1 MAFFKKQLA
10 PASAASAVTV
20 RPLILLVD
28 DEPDNLQVLSAILAQ
43 DYDLLLAHN
52 GLEALN
58 LVRSLSPSQQL
69 SLVISDQRMP
79 EMTGVQLC
87 ERLCD
92 IAPNTLRIIITG
104 YIDIDTIVEAINRAS
119 LYQFIIKPFERRDFE
134 LLIKRAIEAYEL
146 KRTLDDYIQNLEI
159 KIEQR
164 TRDLEH
170 SHQQLQEAYNQLK
183 YVSITD
189 RLTGLYNR
197 HYLHSIIKKDLALMR
212 RATIRRSSM
221 DESRSLALGAPEI
234 SDEQAEIALASQ
246 MSSHDLLFFM
256 IDCDH
261 FKLVNDQYGHDI
273 GDRLLS
279 AIANVLRQVFRES
292 DYLIRWGGV
301 EFLVVARFFPRQQAP
316 ELAERLRQTIEKM
329 ELPLADGRAISCSCS
344 IGYAVLPSRL
354 EHDNNIDWQGV
365 VKLADYAMYC
375 AKNNGRNTWVGL
387 CFPPSWRKS
396 FSANIQN
403 HDIHH
408 IITCGELE
416 IDSAQAVDLLQWK

>member
-1 MAFFKKQLA
+1 MPFFKKQLT
-10 PASAASAVTV
+10 PTSVMTETV
-20 RPLILLVD
+20 KPLILLVD

-52 GLEALN
+52 GQEALN
-58 LVRSLSPSQQL
+58 LIRTLSPSRQL
-69 SLVISDQRMP
+69 NLVISDQRMP

-87 ERLCD
+87 EHLCD

-134 LLIKRAIEAYEL
+134 LLIKRAIEAYDL
-146 KRTLDDYIQNLEI
+146 KRSLDDYVQNLEV
-159 KIEQR
+159 KVEQR

-170 SHQQLQEAYNQLK
+170 SHKQLQEAYSQLK
-183 YVSITD
+183 YLSITD

-197 HYLHSIIKKDLALMR
+197 HYLHSVINKDLALMK
-212 RATIRRSSM
+212 RATNRHASKDASRALKLAAS
-221 DESRSLALGAPEI
+221 EST
-234 SDEQAEIALASQ
+234 EQTTIFNQTSN
-246 MSSHDLLFFM
+246 HDLLFFM

-261 FKLVNDQYGHDI
+261 FKNVNDQYGHDV
-273 GDRLLS
+273 GDKLLC

-292 DYLIRWGGV
+292 DYLIRWGGE

-329 ELPLADGRAISCSCS
+329 ELPLGEGCAITCSCS
-344 IGYAVLPSRL
+344 IGYAVLPSLL
-354 EHDNNIDWQGV
+354 EHHANIDWQGV

-375 AKNNGRNTWVGL
+375 AKNSGRNTWIGL
-387 CFPPSWRKS
+387 CFTPDWYKPFPAS
-396 FSANIQN
+396 IQN
-403 HDIHH
+403 HDIQR
-408 IITCGELE
+408 IIASGELE
-416 IDSAQAVDLLQWK
+416 IDSAKAVELLQWK

>member
-58 LVRSLSPSQQL
+58 LVQSLSPNQQL

-104 YIDIDTIVEAINRAS
+104 YIDVDTIVEAINRAS

-159 KIEQR
+159 KVEQR

-170 SHQQLQEAYNQLK
+170 SHQQLQEAYTQLK
-183 YVSITD
+183 YLSITD

-197 HYLHSIIKKDLALMR
+197 HYLHSVINKDLALMR
-212 RATIRRSSM
+212 RATRRQPSIEASRILKIAAS
-221 DESRSLALGAPEI
+221 ESK
-234 SDEQAEIALASQ
+234 EQAAMTVANQ
-246 MSSHDLLFFM
+246 TPNHDLLFFM

-261 FKLVNDQYGHDI
+261 FKNINDQYGHDV
-273 GDRLLS
+273 GDRLLC

-292 DYLIRWGGV
+292 DYIIRWGGE

-329 ELPLADGRAISCSCS
+329 ELPLADGCAITCSCS
-344 IGYAVLPSRL
+344 IGYAVLPSLL
-354 EHDNNIDWQGV
+354 EHDSNIDWQGV

-375 AKNNGRNTWVGL
+375 AKNSGRNTWIGL
-387 CFPPSWRKS
+387 CFSPNWYKP
-396 FSANIQN
+396 FPANIQN